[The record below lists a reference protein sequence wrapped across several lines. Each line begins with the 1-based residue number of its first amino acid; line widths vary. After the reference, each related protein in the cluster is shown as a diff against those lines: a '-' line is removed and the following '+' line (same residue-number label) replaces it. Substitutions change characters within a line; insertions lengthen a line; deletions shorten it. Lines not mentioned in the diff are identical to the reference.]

1 MRSWEFK
8 VKKQLEH
15 SSAYFVLKPL
25 PTCFK
30 TTVSS
35 IYKIPTSSQSFGSPE
50 ITHTCA
56 LLHLVDM
63 YIAQLPL
70 RYFLFHSQSSV
81 SLDSFLALQHSS
93 NRHIISG
100 SLFDLVNVSHIIFN
114 SIHQYTHEMEIH
126 KALICRIRR
135 RAMCSLDQTRSNFLF
150 RGFLPSSAHILLGP
164 FPS

>member
-1 MRSWEFK
+1 MRSWELK

-15 SSAYFVLKPL
+15 SSTYFVLKPL

-56 LLHLVDM
+56 HLHLVNM

-81 SLDSFLALQHSS
+81 SLDRFWMVVCH
-93 NRHIISG
+93 
-100 SLFDLVNVSHIIFN
+100 LVTVSQIIFN
-114 SIHQYTHEMEIH
+114 SIHQYTHELEIH

-135 RAMCSLDQTRSNFLF
+135 RAMCSLDQIRSNFLF
-150 RGFLPSSAHILLGP
+150 RGFLPSSAHILLDP